1 MDICIV
7 DDVVENG
14 RLIRRVLS
22 NYATS
27 LFADPHEALEH
38 MRSHEVDI
46 LVTDQKM
53 PGMTGLELIRRVRS
67 IKPDVVAIVVSAF
80 TERDDLIEAVN
91 AQLVFRY
98 LVKPFSVQELR
109 DSVASAAARL
119 ERRRTEA
126 RMSSELAIQN
136 RILLEENDTLRA
148 GSQPILD
155 LFAGG
160 DPAMARI
167 KELAM
172 LYALSDEPV
181 LITGETGTGKELLA
195 RIVHHFSP
203 RRDKPFVAVNCS
215 NLNEHLLEST
225 LFGHARGAF
234 TGAERDK
241 QGLVQ
246 DAHEG
251 TLFLDEIGDLPTHLQ
266 PKILRFIQ
274 FRTFTPV
281 GATGERCVDV
291 RIVSATNQNLR
302 TMTEGGAF
310 RTDLYYRLN
319 TFQIHLPPLRQRRLD
334 IVPIMRR
341 IARARGSELPPVTDD
356 AREFLE
362 QHDFPGNVRELQNV
376 VQRLLLLVHQNEVR
390 AVTRAVLEQALAAA
404 THRHREAN
412 GEIAIPRPA
421 PGEQIDLRSVLRDV
435 EQELIREVHAQE
447 DGNISRSARRLGLS
461 RQGLR
466 NKLQAMDE
474 PDEVE
479 DLRDDA

>member
-14 RLIRRVLS
+14 TLIRRVLS
-22 NYATS
+22 NYTTS
-27 LFADPHEALEH
+27 VFSDPHEALEH
-38 MRSHEVDI
+38 MSSHEVDI
-46 LVTDQKM
+46 LITDQKM
-53 PGMTGLELIRRVRS
+53 PGMTGLELIRRVR
-67 IKPDVVAIVVSAF
+67 KVRPDIVAIVVSAF

-91 AQLVFRY
+91 AELAYRY
-98 LVKPFSVQELR
+98 LVKPFSLQELR

-119 ERRRTEA
+119 ERRRTAA

-160 DPAMARI
+160 DPAMVRI

-241 QGLVQ
+241 RGLVQ

-251 TLFLDEIGDLPTHLQ
+251 TLFLDEIGDLPPHLQ

-274 FRTFTPV
+274 FQTFTPV
-281 GATGERCVDV
+281 GATGEHHVDV

-302 TMTEGGAF
+302 VMTEGGAF
-310 RTDLYYRLN
+310 RTDLYYRVN

-362 QHDFPGNVRELQNV
+362 QHDFPGNVRELQNT
-376 VQRLLLLVHQNEVR
+376 VQRLLLLVHQDDVQS
-390 AVTRAVLEQALAAA
+390 VTRAVLEQALSEAA
-404 THRHREAN
+404 HRET
-412 GEIAIPRPA
+412 GGDIAVARPS
-421 PGEQIDLRSVLRDV
+421 PGERIDLRSVVRDV
-435 EQELIREVHAQE
+435 EHALIREVHAQE
-447 DGNISRSARRLGLS
+447 NGNVSRTAARLGLS